1 MVQFPSLGQ
10 DAIIEQVEHLAFQQN
25 KVFNWY
31 SRDKGIGLS
40 FGLHLLEA
48 FLSDYNA
55 YNNQST
61 LTSYI
66 PMKKFFSNFKIA
78 VNDSLGDNKS
88 CQSDLFA
95 DFKVLCEMCGEFDEA
110 ASWSFLI

>member
-10 DAIIEQVEHLAFQQN
+10 DAIIHEVEHLAFQQN
-25 KVFNWY
+25 KVFNWH
-31 SRDKGIGLS
+31 SRDKGIGLGL
-40 FGLHLLEA
+40 GLHLLEA

-55 YNNQST
+55 YNNQSM

-66 PMKKFFSNFKIA
+66 PMKKFFSNFNIA
-78 VNDSLGDNKS
+78 VNDPLGDKKS
-88 CQSDLFA
+88 CVSKLFA
-95 DFKVLCEMCGEFDEA
+95 DFKVLCEMCGEFDKA

>member
-10 DAIIEQVEHLAFQQN
+10 YAIIEQVEHLAFQQN

-40 FGLHLLEA
+40 LGLNLLEA

-61 LTSYI
+61 LTNYI

-78 VNDSLGDNKS
+78 LNDPLGDKKS
-88 CQSDLFA
+88 CESELFA
-95 DFKVLCEMCGEFDEA
+95 DFKVLRKMRGEFDGT
-110 ASWSFLI
+110 AS